1 MFKKIVSTVLSVSV
15 FSRYK
20 LRYYYVEDIINF
32 FHREHELILKLLEQI
47 KKRVGIDYEL
57 YPIKSGQEEFIYEEH
72 FKKRSRLLN
81 KIHGLTVSQAL
92 KSRRGVIHIHGVIA
106 LVRDGQVV
114 WYHVAWTRD
123 LELWRQVAD
132 KLKQETGLTCV
143 SYNIAFLRLV
153 LENPQYL
160 ENIIHQIEQVLQ
172 GRIELLK
179 PTHDYLVFK
188 IIEDLLNRD
197 NNIAI
202 LVEVPLGLKYIKSL
216 VDRIGA
222 RDPTYY
228 RILKEVSVAA
238 YPLRADLVIVEKPD
252 NLKPGIYPCARGI
265 EHIYKLSSLYRTR
278 FPNTHVQV
286 IYAESLLKMNLNGKK
301 VTVIEVKNCKIDEH
315 AIGQVL
321 TYEALLKLDLGISN
335 VHKIIAAPREYL
347 KQINPAIYAV
357 IRALGIELMPIL

>member
-1 MFKKIVSTVLSVSV
+1 MSV

-20 LRYYYVEDIINF
+20 LRYYYVEDMINF

-81 KIHGLTVSQAL
+81 KIHDLTVSQAL

-114 WYHVAWTRD
+114 WYHEAWIRD
-123 LELWRQVAD
+123 FELWKQVAD
-132 KLKQETGLTCV
+132 KVKQETELSWV
-143 SYNIAFLRLV
+143 NYNIAFLRLV

-160 ENIIHQIEQVLQ
+160 ENIIHQVERVLQ
-172 GRIELLK
+172 GKIESLK
-179 PTHDYLVFK
+179 PTHDDLVLRV
-188 IIEDLLNRD
+188 IENLLSGSS
-197 NNIAI
+197 NIAV
-202 LVEVPLGLKYIKSL
+202 LVEVPLGLRYIKSL
-216 VDRIGA
+216 AEKISVS
-222 RDPTYY
+222 DPTYRY
-228 RILKEVSVAA
+228 ALMEISLAA
-238 YPLRADLVIVEKPD
+238 YPLRADLVAIQEPD
-252 NLKPGIYPCARGI
+252 SLKPGIYPCARGREQI
-265 EHIYKLSSLYRTR
+265 FKLDRLYRTR
-278 FPNTHVQV
+278 FPNIHVQV

-347 KQINPAIYAV
+347 EQINPAIYAV